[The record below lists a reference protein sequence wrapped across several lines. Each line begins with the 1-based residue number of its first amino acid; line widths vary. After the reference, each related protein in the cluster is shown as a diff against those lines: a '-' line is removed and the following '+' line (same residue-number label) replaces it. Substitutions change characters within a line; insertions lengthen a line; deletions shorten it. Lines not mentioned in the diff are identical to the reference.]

1 MRRASSAIAL
11 LLGAAALPGLGGC
24 ARGESAEERAMAQLR
39 EELGR
44 VQQASERME
53 ERLAVL
59 EIQAA
64 ESRQKRPPPTAPPP
78 PPRVVQLGHA
88 DPRAPVVDDPDDGTP
103 RPTIRVTGSAQ
114 GAKGRPA
121 PPVIEQTIPDEG
133 SGPSVG
139 GAARKPSAL
148 DPRARK
154 DYDDALAL
162 VRAKKYD
169 QGLEALGAF
178 LLRWPDH
185 PYAENATYWRGEC
198 YFAKGELPQAVEQF
212 EGVIARW
219 PLGNKVPDA
228 MLKLGLSYQK
238 LQSKEKARAW
248 FDRLR
253 RDFPKSEAAGRIPQE
268 NP

>member
-1 MRRASSAIAL
+1 MSR
-11 LLGAAALPGLGGC
+11 ALPVKLSLFGGAVLTLLSGC
-24 ARGESAEERAMAQLR
+24 GRGESAEERSMAQLR

-44 VQQASERME
+44 VQQTSDRME

-64 ESRQKRPPPTAPPP
+64 EGRQKKPPPSAPPP
-78 PPRVVQLGHA
+78 PPRVVQVGPA
-88 DPRAPVVDDPDDGTP
+88 EPRVPVADDPEDTAP
-103 RPTIRVTGSAQ
+103 RPTIRVTGSGQ
-114 GAKGRPA
+114 GAKGRPG
-121 PPVIEQTIPDEG
+121 PPIIEQTIPDEAVGPSLGG
-133 SGPSVG
+133 SGH
-139 GAARKPSAL
+139 KPSAL

-154 DYDDALAL
+154 EYEDALAL
-162 VRAKKYD
+162 ARDKQYD
-169 QGLEALGAF
+169 KGLEALGAF

-212 EGVIARW
+212 EGVVARW